1 MSQTWFRFELVNNAI
16 LIGAVEVP
24 KVCPPWFSDR
34 LNGLNATSKRT
45 IGMDDVDA
53 TEYLEEACLQGRGIP
68 VFRPLSPRS
77 VPEPVF
83 LPSKEMQKIEKG
95 EKIDPRKAGIINYNQ
110 YRSLPEEARQNYVA
124 LQAAQLGLQPRMAL
138 VYDPTVDPVND
149 VEQSYVLR
157 SSGVLSY
164 VRIRDEE
171 AINQIARHA
180 YEQATPA
187 TGKGLIVG

>member
-16 LIGAVEVP
+16 LIGAVSVP
-24 KVCPPWFSDR
+24 KECPRWFSER
-34 LNGLNATSKRT
+34 LSAVNATSLRT
-45 IGMDDVDA
+45 IGMDEVDA

-83 LPSKEMQKIEKG
+83 LPVKEMEKIEKG
-95 EKIDPRKAGIINYNQ
+95 EKIDPRKAGIINYGQ
-110 YRSLPEEARQNYVA
+110 YRKLPEEGRVGYVA
-124 LQAAQLGLQPRMAL
+124 VQAAQLGLQPRMAL
-138 VYDPTVDPVND
+138 VYDPTIDPVND

-157 SSGVLSY
+157 STGVLSY

-171 AINQIARHA
+171 AINEIARHA
-180 YEQATPA
+180 YEQANPQG
-187 TGKGLIVG
+187 GKSLIVG